1 MVNDDGYAMEGG
13 RNEMGGEV
21 MSNARRSIL
30 VAWDDRRR
38 KEWMGDGMRLTLTAR
53 LKDSDG
59 VELGRL
65 GFYLA

>member
-1 MVNDDGYAMEGG
+1 MEGG

-21 MSNARRSIL
+21 MSNARRSIH
-30 VAWDDRRR
+30 VAWDGRRR
-38 KEWMGDGMRLTLTAR
+38 EEWMGDGMRLTMTTR
-53 LKDSDG
+53 LKDSGG